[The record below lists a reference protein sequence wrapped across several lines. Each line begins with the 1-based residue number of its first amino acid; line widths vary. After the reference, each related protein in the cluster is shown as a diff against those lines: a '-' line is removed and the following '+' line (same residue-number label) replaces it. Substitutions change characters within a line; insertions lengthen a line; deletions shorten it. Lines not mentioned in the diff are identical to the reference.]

1 VGNGHGE
8 HELGSNGS
16 GEPNPFLRL
25 RSGLEEYQVKVK
37 NLGGPCIE
45 EHEIGFLPVIIEAE
59 GREVFLDFRSRELSS
74 SGFAVTLN
82 KIFVNGSGIPR
93 RRMDTKEDK
102 AIRSLDFLFQDA
114 ENEALLLLK

>member
-1 VGNGHGE
+1 
-8 HELGSNGS
+8 
-16 GEPNPFLRL
+16 
-25 RSGLEEYQVKVK
+25 LEEYKVKIK

-45 EHEIGFLPVIIEAE
+45 EHEIGFLPVIIETE
-59 GREVFLDFRSRELSS
+59 GREVFLDIGSRELSS
-74 SGFAVTLN
+74 SGFDVTLN

-93 RRMDTKEDK
+93 RRMDMKEDK

>member
-1 VGNGHGE
+1 M
-8 HELGSNGS
+8 
-16 GEPNPFLRL
+16 
-25 RSGLEEYQVKVK
+25 EEYKIKIK

-45 EHEIGFLPVIIEAE
+45 EHEIGFLPAIIETE
-59 GREVFLDFRSRELSS
+59 GREVFLDFGSRELSS

-102 AIRSLDFLFQDA
+102 AIRSLDLLFENA
-114 ENEALLLLK
+114 ENKTLLLLK